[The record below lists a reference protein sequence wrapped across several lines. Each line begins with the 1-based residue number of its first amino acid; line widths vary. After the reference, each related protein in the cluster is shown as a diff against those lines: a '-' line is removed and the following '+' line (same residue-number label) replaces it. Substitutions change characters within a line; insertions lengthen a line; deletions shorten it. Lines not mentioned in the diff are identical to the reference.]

1 LFTSSCSGL
10 TDEHLPISF
19 GIRYSNLATKVSV
32 QLPATVVPTRI
43 FMLPSGTF
51 LVHVISCDAFQS
63 CSDAYST
70 SLVVDPSPNARAK
83 QITFL
88 KDSLARGQLFQMMD
102 TVKLISQS
110 ISPVPRNRLL
120 LQEPVS
126 IETDILI
133 AMLNATLSTR
143 LNEQLA
149 IEFVKSLQALP
160 SNAVA
165 TNGINS
171 FFALKAL
178 QKLCQD
184 STGYITFSVILP
196 FLQAI
201 FAFSDPTMIPEIMST
216 ASICSKRSASDILI
230 GQTPALAFDSVAAWT
245 VKALPRYGNDIFD
258 SFFSFQTKSSSL
270 PTVFVS
276 KNMSSSINPSNMV
289 RWCMQTISIDRCDNN
304 HLCRYY

>member
-1 LFTSSCSGL
+1 VG
-10 TDEHLPISF
+10 
-19 GIRYSNLATKVSV
+19 
-32 QLPATVVPTRI
+32 
-43 FMLPSGTF
+43 
-51 LVHVISCDAFQS
+51 
-63 CSDAYST
+63 
-70 SLVVDPSPNARAK
+70 
-83 QITFL
+83 
-88 KDSLARGQLFQMMD
+88 
-102 TVKLISQS
+102 
-110 ISPVPRNRLL
+110 
-120 LQEPVS
+120 
-126 IETDILI
+126 IETEILI

-149 IEFVKSLQALP
+149 IELVKSLQAIP
-160 SNAVA
+160 SSAVS

-196 FLQAI
+196 ILQSI
-201 FAFSDPTMIPEIMST
+201 FAFSDPIMIPEIMST
-216 ASICSKRSASDILI
+216 ASICSQRSASDILI

-245 VKALPRYGNDIFD
+245 IKALPRYGNDIFD

-289 RWCMQTISIDRCDNN
+289 RWFMQTI
-304 HLCRYY
+304 